1 MQAEH
6 GRQRVTGSPTIRRLA
21 IALVL
26 LAAMLLPVAGTAQSL
41 VPPPAP
47 AASEETPAEETAT
60 ELTSAQATAI
70 AELLRDEA
78 AREALIAEL
87 ERLAAPDA
95 EPGTEAAAAGTGVAE
110 PDISFGRRVAHET
123 QEIAQLV
130 AARAIASWGQ
140 LGRATGVFSGLGAF
154 EADLLVEALVDL
166 ALVIAAT
173 VGLFLVLRLFA
184 MRIYRW
190 MGRKAHP
197 MGVFGTGII
206 IMAGIVVDAA
216 VVLLAWA
223 GGYALAVLVF
233 GEMGEIGI
241 RQTLYLNAFL
251 AVEMVK
257 VAIRGVLSPS
267 VGELRPVHLSDYAA
281 NRMWRMLN
289 VVVSLIGYGQLLVVP
304 IVNDELGYYAGRGIS
319 ALLLLIALA
328 ILAASVVRHR
338 RAVAAWLLGE
348 GNGLRAR
355 GFFYGLLRFWHVP
368 VLLYL
373 AGLFLVVVTQPGDVL
388 LPVLWASAKVLIASV
403 IGWMVAGLIG
413 RAIARGIRLPASLH
427 ERLPLLERRLNTFVP
442 RALFVLRLFVLLAV
456 VAYALDALGIVDV
469 GLWLKGETGSWLTAT
484 LVSVVLILLL
494 SFALW
499 LALTSWVDYRLNPEW
514 GSAPTSR
521 ESTLLSL
528 LRNAATVAL
537 IVITLMFVLS
547 EIGLDI
553 APLLASAGVIGLAIG
568 FGSQRLV
575 QDVITGI
582 FIQLENAMNVGDVV
596 TVANTSGVVERL
608 TVRSVSLRD
617 VQGVYHVIPFSSV
630 DMVSNSMREFAF
642 FVADIGIAY
651 RESVDEAKGAMFDA
665 FAELKSNPAFGPSII
680 GDLQWFG
687 VEAFG
692 ESQVTVRGRIK
703 TLPGQ
708 QWGVGRAY
716 NEIIKRI
723 FDERG
728 IDMPF
733 PHRTLF
739 FGETKPGEAPR
750 AHIALS
756 ADPPKTKPK

>member
-1 MQAEH
+1 
-6 GRQRVTGSPTIRRLA
+6 
-21 IALVL
+21 
-26 LAAMLLPVAGTAQSL
+26 MLLPVVGTAQPL
-41 VPPPAP
+41 APQLAP
-47 AASEETPAEETAT
+47 AASEETASGGTASGETAADGT
-60 ELTSAQATAI
+60 AAGLTAAQTAAV
-70 AELLRDEA
+70 AELLRNDT

-87 ERLAAPDA
+87 ERLAAERAGSPGA
-95 EPGTEAAAAGTGVAE
+95 EPAANGAPAGAAGGAGPGAGAAE
-110 PDISFGRRVAHET
+110 ISFGRRVAQET
-123 QEIAQLV
+123 QGVAELV
-130 AARAIASWGQ
+130 AARAIAFWDQ
-140 LGRATGVFSGLGAF
+140 LGRATGIFSGLGAF
-154 EADLLVEALVDL
+154 EADLLLEALADL

-173 VGLFLVLRLFA
+173 VGLFLVLRLLA

-190 MGRKAHP
+190 MGRKSLP
-197 MGVFGTGII
+197 MGVLGTSVII
-206 IMAGIVVDAA
+206 IAGIVVDAA

-223 GGYALAVLVF
+223 GGYALAILVF
-233 GEMGEIGI
+233 GELGEIGI

-267 VGELRPVHLSDYAA
+267 VRELRPVHLSDNAA
-281 NRMWRMLN
+281 SRIWRILN

-304 IVNDELGYYAGRGIS
+304 IVTDELGRVAGRGVS

-328 ILAASVVRHR
+328 LLAVSVVRHR
-338 RAVAAWLLGE
+338 RAVAGWLLDE
-348 GNGLRAR
+348 RNGPRDG
-355 GFFYGLLRFWHVP
+355 GFLHGLLRFWHVP

-373 AGLFLVVVTQPGDVL
+373 TGLFLVVVTQPGDVL
-388 LPVLWASAKVLIASV
+388 LPVLWASAKVLIAGV
-403 IGWMVAGLIG
+403 LGWMVAGLLG
-413 RAIARGIRLPASLH
+413 RAIARGVRLPASLNR
-427 ERLPLLERRLNTFVP
+427 RLPLLERRLNTFVP
-442 RALFVLRLFVLLAV
+442 RALFVLRLLVVLAV
-456 VAYALDALGIVDV
+456 IAYSVDALGIADV
-469 GLWLKGETGSWLTAT
+469 GAWFDSEAGAWLTAT

-494 SFALW
+494 SFAVW

-514 GSAPTSR
+514 GSVPTSR

-568 FGSQRLV
+568 FGAQKLV
-575 QDVITGI
+575 QDIITGI

-596 TVANTSGVVERL
+596 SVAGTSGVVERL

-617 VQGVYHVIPFSSV
+617 VQGVYHIIPFSSV
-630 DMVSNSMREFAF
+630 DMVSNFMREFSF

-651 RESVDEAKGAMFDA
+651 RESIDEAKRAMFDA
-665 FAELKSNPAFGPSII
+665 FEQLKADPAWGPAII

-687 VEAFG
+687 VDSFG
-692 ESQVTVRGRIK
+692 ESSVNLRARIK

-716 NEIIKRI
+716 NEIIKRL

-728 IDMPF
+728 IEMPF

-739 FGETKPGEAPR
+739 FGEGKQGEAPR
-750 AHIALS
+750 AHIAVS
-756 ADPPKTKPK
+756 ADPPEAKPG